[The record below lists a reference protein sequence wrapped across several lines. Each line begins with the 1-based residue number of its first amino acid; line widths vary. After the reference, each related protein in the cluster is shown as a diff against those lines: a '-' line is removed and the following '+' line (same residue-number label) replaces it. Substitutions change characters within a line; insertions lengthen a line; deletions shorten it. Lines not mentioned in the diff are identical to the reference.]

1 MSISNLLPYQV
12 VAKGVFTA
20 ANAANVV
27 VACPQLTLTS
37 NILIT
42 AQTTAGATNA
52 DQPYIND
59 LVAGVAFAVR
69 CAGAAVNTNVY
80 NYIVFN

>member
-12 VAKGVFTA
+12 VDKGVFTA

-69 CAGAAVNTNVY
+69 CDAAAVNTNVY

>member
-1 MSISNLLPYQV
+1 MSISNLLPHQV
-12 VAKGVFTA
+12 VANGVFTA

-42 AQTTAGATNA
+42 PQTPAGATNA
-52 DQPYIND
+52 NQPSLHD
-59 LVAGVAFAVR
+59 LVAGVGFATV
-69 CAGAAVNTNVY
+69 CGGANTNVY